1 MFLFHLVPSA
11 SKVAES
17 HVNEALANMGP
28 HWGSRTSELGD
39 QGKSFFSK
47 FLLEDGDTPPSALK
61 NFCK

>member
-39 QGKSFFSK
+39 QGEVFFSLNSFWK
-47 FLLEDGDTPPSALK
+47 METPPPRLH
-61 NFCK
+61 